1 MNRMKRIAALSIAC
15 STLVPAFA
23 FADQGFN
30 PLRRLDDGMNN
41 SANVSGLAPGAG
53 DLDAN
58 LQANSK
64 IEADQLAVANDF
76 AQLRSDVHAGN
87 ASAISLDQAKIM
99 TDFATLQADETALR
113 NKIAADPA
121 VQAALAAVLADR
133 MALDKD
139 AVQLRSD
146 RIAGNQS
153 AAAADEAQFDT
164 DQKTLRTD
172 LKALVAAIEAVTI

>member
-1 MNRMKRIAALSIAC
+1 MNRMNKIAAISIAC
-15 STLVPAFA
+15 STLLPAFA
-23 FADQGFN
+23 FADQGMN
-30 PLRRLDDGMNN
+30 PLRRFDDG
-41 SANVSGLAPGAG
+41 ANIAAGVNAGATGLA
-53 DLDAN
+53 DVDAV
-58 LQANSK
+58 LQSNSK

-76 AQLRSDVHAGN
+76 NQLRSDVRAGN
-87 ASAISLDQAKIM
+87 ASAVSLDQAKIM

-113 NKIAADPA
+113 TKIAADPA

-133 MALDKD
+133 MALAKD

-146 RIAGNQS
+146 EIAHNKT
-153 AAAADEAQFDT
+153 AVATDETQLDA